1 VALFRR
7 PVPRFFAWAILLVGL
22 AVATGA
28 AGLAWWLI
36 ALIELA
42 AWVIVTFAE
51 RTLWRLSLATPPTWA
66 ARPEA
71 PSTPA
76 EPKPIDVQVED
87 AEPARPAAA
96 PVTRRRMIRT
106 ARSGQA
112 SSDHVRWN
120 VWSLE
125 RLARDNPNAEEL
137 SFLVLSLREFAD
149 SSGTLPADFDP
160 LVRESFG
167 DLLPS

>member
-1 VALFRR
+1 MALFRR

-42 AWVIVTFAE
+42 GWAAVTVAE
-51 RTLWRLSLATPPTWA
+51 RTLWRLSLATPPAWA
-66 ARPEA
+66 TRTEV
-71 PSTPA
+71 PSTPD
-76 EPKPIDVQVED
+76 ERKPIDVPVDD
-87 AEPARPAAA
+87 AEPARPAVA

-106 ARSGQA
+106 SRSEQA

-137 SFLVLSLREFAD
+137 AFLVLSLREFAD

-167 DLLPS
+167 DLLPR

>member
-1 VALFRR
+1 MLVA
-7 PVPRFFAWAILLVGL
+7 L
-22 AVATGA
+22 AVATGV

-42 AWVIVTFAE
+42 AWVAVTFAE
-51 RTLWRLSLATPPTWA
+51 RALWRLSLATPPAWA
-66 ARPEA
+66 ARVDA
-71 PSTPA
+71 PAPPV
-76 EPKPIDVQVED
+76 EPVPIDMPAPV
-87 AEPARPAAA
+87 AEPARPPASVA
-96 PVTRRRMIRT
+96 RRMIMRT
-106 ARSGQA
+106 PRSDQVV
-112 SSDHVRWN
+112 SDHVRWN

-125 RLARDNPNAEEL
+125 RLARDHPNAEEL

-149 SSGTLPADFDP
+149 SSGQLPADFDP

>member
-1 VALFRR
+1 MALFRR
-7 PVPRFFAWAILLVGL
+7 PVPRFFGWAILLVGI

-36 ALIELA
+36 ALVELA
-42 AWVIVTFAE
+42 AWAAVTLVE
-51 RTLWRLSLATPPTWA
+51 RTLWRLSLATPPAWA
-66 ARPEA
+66 ARVDA
-71 PSTPA
+71 PSMSA
-76 EPKPIDVQVED
+76 EPLSIDLPTDD
-87 AEPARPAAA
+87 AEPAHPSA
-96 PVTRRRMIRT
+96 PVARRRMIRT
-106 ARSGQA
+106 PRSGQP

-125 RLARDNPNAEEL
+125 RLARDHPNAEEL
-137 SFLVLSLREFAD
+137 GFLVLSLREFAD

-167 DLLPS
+167 DLLPG

>member
-1 VALFRR
+1 MALFRR

-42 AWVIVTFAE
+42 GWAAVTFAE
-51 RTLWRLSLATPPTWA
+51 RTLWRLSLATPPAWA
-66 ARPEA
+66 ARAEA
-71 PSTPA
+71 PITPA
-76 EPKPIDVQVED
+76 EHKPVDVPADDV
-87 AEPARPAAA
+87 EPARPAAA
-96 PVTRRRMIRT
+96 MPRRKMIR
-106 ARSGQA
+106 APRSGQ
-112 SSDHVRWN
+112 SSTDHVRWN

-125 RLARDNPNAEEL
+125 QLARDNPSAEEL
-137 SFLVLSLREFAD
+137 AFLVLSLREFAD

-167 DLLPS
+167 DLLPR

>member
-42 AWVIVTFAE
+42 AWATVTFAE

-66 ARPEA
+66 ARTEA
-71 PSTPA
+71 PSTPT
-76 EPKPIDVQVED
+76 ERKPIDVPVDD
-87 AEPARPAAA
+87 AEPAPPAAS

-106 ARSGQA
+106 SRSDQA

-137 SFLVLSLREFAD
+137 AFLVLSLREFAD

-167 DLLPS
+167 DLLPR

>member
-7 PVPRFFAWAILLVGL
+7 PVPRFFGWAILLVIL

-36 ALIELA
+36 ALVELV
-42 AWVIVTFAE
+42 AWAGVTLAE
-51 RTLWRLSLATPPTWA
+51 RTLWRLSLATPPVWV
-66 ARPEA
+66 ARADA
-71 PSTPA
+71 PSVPT
-76 EPKPIDVQVED
+76 EP
-87 AEPARPAAA
+87 EPADLPVVADTEVARRSAPAA
-96 PVTRRRMIRT
+96 RRRMVRT
-106 ARSGQA
+106 PRSDQPSG
-112 SSDHVRWN
+112 DHTRWN

-125 RLARDNPNAEEL
+125 RVARDHPNAEEL

-167 DLLPS
+167 DLLPR

>member
-7 PVPRFFAWAILLVGL
+7 PIPRFFGWAILLVAL

-36 ALIELA
+36 ALVELA
-42 AWVIVTFAE
+42 AWAAVTLAE
-51 RTLWRLSLATPPTWA
+51 RTLWRLSLATPPAWA
-66 ARPEA
+66 GRADP
-71 PSTPA
+71 PSMPA
-76 EPKPIDVQVED
+76 EHEPADLPIEED
-87 AEPARPAAA
+87 TEPARPSA
-96 PVTRRRMIRT
+96 PVARRRMIRT
-106 ARSGQA
+106 PRSGQP

-125 RLARDNPNAEEL
+125 RVARDHPNAEEL
-137 SFLVLSLREFAD
+137 AFLVLSLREFAD

-167 DLLPS
+167 DLLPG

>member
-7 PVPRFFAWAILLVGL
+7 PVPRFFGWAILLVGI

-36 ALIELA
+36 ALVELA
-42 AWVIVTFAE
+42 AWAAVTLAE
-51 RTLWRLSLATPPTWA
+51 RTLWRLSLATPPAWA
-66 ARPEA
+66 ARVDT
-71 PSTPA
+71 PSMPA
-76 EPKPIDVQVED
+76 EPVSIDLPTDD
-87 AEPARPAAA
+87 AEPARATA
-96 PVTRRRMIRT
+96 PVARRRMIRT
-106 ARSGQA
+106 PRSGQP

-125 RLARDNPNAEEL
+125 RLARDHPNAEEL
-137 SFLVLSLREFAD
+137 GFLVLSLREFAD

-167 DLLPS
+167 DLLPG

>member
-1 VALFRR
+1 M
-7 PVPRFFAWAILLVGL
+7 LLVVL

-36 ALIELA
+36 ALVELA
-42 AWVIVTFAE
+42 AWAAVTLAE
-51 RTLWRLSLATPPTWA
+51 RTLWRLSLASPPAWV
-66 ARPEA
+66 ARADA
-71 PSTPA
+71 PSVPA
-76 EPKPIDVQVED
+76 EPEPADPPTE
-87 AEPARPAAA
+87 AETEVARPAA
-96 PVTRRRMIRT
+96 PVGFRRMIRT
-106 ARSGQA
+106 PRSAQPAG
-112 SSDHVRWN
+112 DHIRWN

-125 RLARDNPNAEEL
+125 RVARDHPNAEEL

-167 DLLPS
+167 DLLPG